1 MEKGLDE
8 IKESWN
14 CHYVR
19 KSRHHTVSGIPN
31 QLFYLP
37 ESVGTTDY
45 HKVYDERDLR
55 EAEQS
60 VSVVEDS
67 NDIYQE
73 YFLYSANHLELQAP
87 QNWRDALV
95 MYEQLLAVA

>member
-8 IKESWN
+8 IKESWH
-14 CHYVR
+14 CHYIQ

-45 HKVYDERDLR
+45 RKVYDERDLR

-73 YFLYSANHLELQAP
+73 YSYTAQITWNYKHLRTGGMLGH
-87 QNWRDALV
+87 V
-95 MYEQLLAVA
+95 